1 MENKTKIH
9 SFTDLIAWQKAH
21 QFVLNIYKRVST
33 FPKEEIYG
41 LSSQLKRAV
50 ISITS
55 NIAEGFSRRTNKDKI
70 QFYYIALGSLTEVQN
85 QIVIARDLKLIKN
98 EDFQELAS
106 FSIEISK
113 LINSLIKNL
122 SSIS

>member
-21 QFVLNIYKRVST
+21 QFVLKIYEVVLI

-55 NIAEGFSRRTNKDKI
+55 NIAEGFSRRTSKDKI
-70 QFYYIALGSLTEVQN
+70 QFYYIALGSLTETQN
-85 QIVIARDLKLIKN
+85 QLVIARDLKLIEN
-98 EDFQELAS
+98 NSFQELATT
-106 FSIEISK
+106 SIEISK

-122 SSIS
+122 K